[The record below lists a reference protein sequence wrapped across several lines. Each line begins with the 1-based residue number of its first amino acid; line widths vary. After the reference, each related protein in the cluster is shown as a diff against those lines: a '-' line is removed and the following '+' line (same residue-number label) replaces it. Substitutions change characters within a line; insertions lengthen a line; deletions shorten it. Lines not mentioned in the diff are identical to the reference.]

1 MISKHAF
8 VAASAIAVM
17 AMCPIARA
25 QSGTPGT
32 PGAPDRIDVST
43 VAVSHKASGL
53 SSNWNKDAAFYEI
66 FVRSFK
72 DSDGD
77 GIGDFKGL
85 TSQLDYLQGLGI
97 TGIWL
102 MPMMPSQDHDHG
114 YAVND
119 YRAVNPDY
127 GTMADFEE
135 FVREAHKRGIGVIL
149 DFVCNHAGSGN
160 AIFQSA
166 ALSKTSPY
174 RDWFVFSDKNPGWY
188 DAKIRGQNG
197 AYWNDPWVPA
207 EKVVPGG
214 QGLFYG
220 VFSRQMPDWN
230 MKNPKVVTYLQD
242 TMRFWMNKGVDGFRL
257 DAVTMLL
264 EDGPKSYFNNPGN
277 PAVVGKLKAALDEYD
292 NRYMICEASEGAPM
306 YTGSCDA
313 FAYGTQGFIEDSAR
327 KGALQAGLV
336 KQMQLPD
343 HDKMP
348 LALQSHDSYVGD
360 RLINQFG
367 VNGQADYK
375 VSAAISILASAK
387 PFSYYGEEI
396 GMSNGGTY
404 NDPGLRSPMSWTGQ
418 IRTAG
423 FTTGK
428 PYRDVAI
435 NVADMNVA
443 DEAGDPGS
451 LLEYYRALYTVRRAH
466 PVIGYGE
473 LKLKS
478 KADDPALVFTRSDGK
493 DTAAVLINLSDRAQ
507 DISVD
512 VGAPDAAFSQVF
524 HVIAAPADPVAK
536 SDDKGHLLTRVP
548 PKSVQVFIRD
558 GG

>member
-1 MISKHAF
+1 MMSKRALAAVSAAIILGTNGIAHA
-8 VAASAIAVM
+8 
-17 AMCPIARA
+17 
-25 QSGTPGT
+25 
-32 PGAPDRIDVST
+32 APIDVSP
-43 VAVSHKASGL
+43 VAVTRKASDL
-53 SSNWNKDAAFYEI
+53 PANWNKDAAFYEI

-85 TSQLDYLQGLGI
+85 TSQLDYLQGLGV

-127 GTMADFEE
+127 GTMADFED

-166 ALSKTSPY
+166 AASKTSPY

-188 DAKIRGQNG
+188 NVKTRGQNG
-197 AYWNDPWVPA
+197 AYWNDPWIPA
-207 EKVVPGG
+207 DKTVPGG
-214 QGLFYG
+214 QGLYYG

-230 MKNPKVVTYLQD
+230 VKNPKVVAYLQD

-367 VNGQADYK
+367 VNGQDDYK

-396 GMSNGGTY
+396 GMSNGGVY

-418 IRTAG
+418 TRTAG

-435 NVADMNVA
+435 NVAGMNVA
-443 DEAGDPGS
+443 DEAGDPNS
-451 LLEYYRALYTVRRAH
+451 LLEYYRALYNVRRAH

-473 LKLKS
+473 LTLQS

-493 DTAAVLINLSDRAQ
+493 DTAAVLINLSDKAQ
-507 DISVD
+507 DIRVD
-512 VGAPDAAFSQVF
+512 VGAPNAAFAQAL
-524 HVIAAPADPVAK
+524 HIIGAPAGPEAA
-536 SDDKGHLLTRVP
+536 SDDTGHLLARVP
-548 PKSVQVFIRD
+548 PKSVQVFVRD